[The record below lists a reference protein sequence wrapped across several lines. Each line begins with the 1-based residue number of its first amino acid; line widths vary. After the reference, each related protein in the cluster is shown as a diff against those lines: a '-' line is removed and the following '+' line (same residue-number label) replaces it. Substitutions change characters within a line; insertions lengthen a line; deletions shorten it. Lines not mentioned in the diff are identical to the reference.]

1 MTDTNGAN
9 RSAILTALG
18 GPGPFVVTSHRRPDG
33 DSLGSTL
40 ALVVWLRERGA
51 HVTGVSADG
60 VPAPYT
66 FLPSADTLE
75 RDVPGDVSRSVA
87 VVLDTPLLGRV
98 GDDAERLEDAKVL
111 INIDHHPANDNFGTL
126 NFVDPGASSTALMIH
141 ELLTDLDAHV
151 SSEVA
156 SLLYVGLLTDT
167 GGFRFGNT
175 DARTLA
181 TASALAGAGA
191 DAAVLAS
198 GVYGEQP
205 VGNIRLLGL
214 VLGSIETA
222 LDGRVA
228 MVYLTDAMRATS
240 GVTGESIEGLPS
252 YARLVSGVEV
262 ALLFREEGSRI
273 RVSLR
278 SKGRADVNAI
288 ARELGGGGHA
298 AAAGL
303 VLEGTTLAEAKARVL
318 AAIPGFLP

>member
-1 MTDTNGAN
+1 MTNGNGAS
-9 RSAILTALG
+9 RSEILAALG
-18 GPGPFVVTSHRRPDG
+18 GEGPFVITSHRRPDG

-51 HVTGVSADG
+51 AVTGVSVDG
-60 VPAPYT
+60 VPSPYA
-66 FLPSADTLE
+66 FLPSADDIVREPPGDLE
-75 RDVPGDVSRSVA
+75 RCVV
-87 VVLDTPLLGRV
+87 VVLDTPSLGRV
-98 GDDAERLEDAKVL
+98 GDDAERLQTARLL
-111 INIDHHPANDNFGTL
+111 INVDHHPGNDEFGDL
-126 NFVDPGASSTALMIH
+126 NLVDTGASSTALMIH
-141 ELLTDLDAHV
+141 ELLTDLDVHV
-151 SSEVA
+151 SADVA

-191 DAAVLAS
+191 DAAVLAG

-214 VLGSIETA
+214 VLSSIETA
-222 LDGRVA
+222 VGGRVA
-228 MVYLTDAMRATS
+228 LVCLTDEMRKAS

-262 ALLFREEGSRI
+262 ALLFREEGERI

-298 AAAGL
+298 AAAGV
-303 VLEGTTLAEAKARVL
+303 VLEGTLEEAKARVL
-318 AAIPGFLP
+318 TTVQGFLP